1 MKISITK
8 KNIKNASQSD
18 GLRTPVEVSIQE
30 LDCFAEIE
38 LKQTEEGSY
47 FLLLDGEKVV
57 LPSIVQEEL
66 RNWYDH
72 QKMNPVQFDI
82 SLHTPSTFMA
92 DDGLMM
98 DVFDDSFDTDYG
110 FSFV

>member
-18 GLRTPVEVSIQE
+18 GLRTPVEVSMQE
-30 LDCFAEIE
+30 LDCFEEIE
-38 LKQTEEGSY
+38 LRKVEEGDY
-47 FLLLDGEKVV
+47 YLLLDGEKVV

-66 RNWYDH
+66 HNWFAH

-82 SLHTPSTFMA
+82 SLHAPSTFMA

>member
-30 LDCFAEIE
+30 LDCFEEIG

-57 LPSIVQEEL
+57 LPSIVQDSFSDGHTNCEVPL
-66 RNWYDH
+66 
-72 QKMNPVQFDI
+72 VQWMATQP
-82 SLHTPSTFMA
+82 SLHLGGGSNSP
-92 DDGLMM
+92 
-98 DVFDDSFDTDYG
+98 
-110 FSFV
+110 